1 MLLKILDPRKN
12 NISINFKTL
21 EGLLTQFKKES
32 IYLIDGII
40 IRHNKNYSVNTSGN
54 PDYAFA
60 FKMVLQEQI
69 KEAKIVK
76 VHWNVSKF
84 GVLFP
89 QIEIEPVIIAGNKI
103 RYISGKSA
111 IYK

>member
-1 MLLKILDPRKN
+1 MAKLGFNVVKN
-12 NISINFKTL
+12 LRIVEKNKMSINFSTL
-21 EGLLTQFKKES
+21 EELLVKFKKES

-40 IRHNKNYSVNTSGN
+40 IRHNKNYMVNTSGN

-76 VHWNVSKF
+76 NSLECIKVWC
-84 GVLFP
+84 
-89 QIEIEPVIIAGNKI
+89 IISSN
-103 RYISGKSA
+103 
-111 IYK
+111 